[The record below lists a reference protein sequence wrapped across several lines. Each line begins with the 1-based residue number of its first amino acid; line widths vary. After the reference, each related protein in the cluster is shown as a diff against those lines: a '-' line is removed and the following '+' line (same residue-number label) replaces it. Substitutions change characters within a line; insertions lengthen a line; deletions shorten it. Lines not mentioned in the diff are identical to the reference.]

1 MICFLRQTNAILD
14 LDSEFIMFSR
24 EKQKTQHGTVMQLKN
39 GALPLILFL
48 LIVSLATCNANA
60 TTENFTVAPES
71 EVTKSLNLQKDD
83 RVAIGFTVVG
93 QTINA
98 LNFSVTDPNG
108 DTIIQYDTVGQ
119 KSFSLHATTPG
130 VYILHFDNSD
140 SPKEKMV
147 TLNYDV
153 QHYILGIPQTLFYV
167 LVIAVISV
175 IGIAFFVL
183 LGKTTY

>member
-1 MICFLRQTNAILD
+1 MQSKNAV
-14 LDSEFIMFSR
+14 F
-24 EKQKTQHGTVMQLKN
+24 
-39 GALPLILFL
+39 PLIFFL
-48 LIVSLATCNANA
+48 LITSLATCNANA
-60 TTENFTVAPES
+60 TTENFTVPAES
-71 EVTKSLNLQKDD
+71 EVTRSLNLQNDD

-108 DTIIQYDTVGQ
+108 NTVIEYDKVGQ

-130 VYILHFDNSD
+130 IYILHFDNSD
-140 SPKEKMV
+140 SPEEKMV

-153 QHYILGIPQTLFYV
+153 QHYIFGIPQTLFYV
-167 LVIAVISV
+167 LVIAIISV

>member
-1 MICFLRQTNAILD
+1 MVHNVFKGEAEARHRL
-14 LDSEFIMFSR
+14 
-24 EKQKTQHGTVMQLKN
+24 VMQPKN
-39 GALPLILFL
+39 AVLPLIVFL
-48 LIVSLATCNANA
+48 LVISLAAYSVKA
-60 TTENFTVAPES
+60 VTENFTVAPES
-71 EVTKSLNLQKDD
+71 EVTRSLNLQNDD

-93 QTINA
+93 QSVNA
-98 LNFSVTDPNG
+98 LSFYVTDPDGN
-108 DTIIQYDTVGQ
+108 TVIQYNSVGQ

-130 VYILHFDNSD
+130 VYVLHFDNFD
-140 SPKEKMV
+140 SLEEKMI

-153 QHYILGIPQTLFYV
+153 QHYIFGIPQTLFYV

>member
-1 MICFLRQTNAILD
+1 MQPKN
-14 LDSEFIMFSR
+14 
-24 EKQKTQHGTVMQLKN
+24 TV
-39 GALPLILFL
+39 LPLIVFL
-48 LIVSLATCNANA
+48 IITSLATCNVNA
-60 TTENFTVAPES
+60 TTENFTVPPES
-71 EVTKSLNLQKDD
+71 EVTRSLNLQNDD

-98 LNFSVTDPNG
+98 LDFSVTDPNG
-108 DTIIQYDTVGQ
+108 NAVIQFDSAGQ
-119 KSFSLHATTPG
+119 KSFSLHATIPG
-130 VYILHFDNSD
+130 VYTLHFDNSD
-140 SPKEKMV
+140 SLEEKMV

-153 QHYILGIPQTLFYV
+153 QHYILGLPQTLFYV

>member
-1 MICFLRQTNAILD
+1 MQQKNA
-14 LDSEFIMFSR
+14 
-24 EKQKTQHGTVMQLKN
+24 V
-39 GALPLILFL
+39 LPLTFFL
-48 LIVSLATCNANA
+48 IITSLITCNANA
-60 TTENFTVAPES
+60 TTENLTVAPES
-71 EVTKSLNLQKDD
+71 EVTKSLNLQNDD

-119 KSFSLHATTPG
+119 KSFSLHATTAG
-130 VYILHFDNSD
+130 VYTLHFDNSQ
-140 SPKEKMV
+140 SLEEKMV

-153 QHYILGIPQTLFYV
+153 QHYIMGIPQTLFYV

-175 IGIAFFVL
+175 IGVAFFVL
-183 LGKTTY
+183 LGKGSY